1 MTVSREAQAIID
13 YVEDCDVPHRVTD
26 VNGPGHA
33 KGSYHY
39 AQGTG
44 AVGLAVDFA
53 GVVPGV
59 TAVTAKQM
67 GAIYRCLLAVAG
79 QLAELIYSGADIDG
93 RPVTLAVKNG
103 RRVDGASF
111 FGPVTWKDHFD
122 HVHVA
127 VPRGT
132 FLSHPLST
140 LQKEAP
146 MADDNVYQAQ
156 AEVVAFEATPTG
168 KGYWIVTADGAV
180 FAFGDAQYLG
190 RVTVPDER
198 P

>member
-1 MTVSREAQAIID
+1 MTISREAQAIVA
-13 YVEDCDVPHRVTD
+13 YVDGCAIPYRVTSIYRP
-26 VNGPGHA
+26 GPR
-33 KGSYHY
+33 SYHG
-39 AQGTG
+39 AEGTG
-44 AVGLAVDFA
+44 GAGLAVDFA
-53 GVVPGV
+53 GKTAGV
-59 TAVTAKQM
+59 TPTTALQM
-67 GAIYRCLLAVAG
+67 AWIYRCLLAVAG
-79 QLAELIYSGADIDG
+79 QLAELIYSGADVDG
-93 RPVTLAVKNG
+93 RPVLEAIKNG

-111 FGPVTWKDHFD
+111 YGPATWADHFD

-132 FLSHPLST
+132 FLSHPADT
-140 LQKEAP
+140 VGGEAP

-156 AEVVAFEATPTG
+156 AEVVAFETTPTG

-198 P
+198 T